1 MAWSQVIQ
9 PVRATMKNIK
19 ATSLLAIILS
29 SASNGFAADAPWQER
44 WVFGYAGASG
54 NSPVASSEKGLEG
67 IYEFDSG
74 WYVNAIYNVSKEKS
88 GGTDNNASNLNTT
101 AIGGGYSFNLTSN
114 TKGQIGYMYQ
124 DSSVQNVEMGG
135 VRVGTYRDLHIYGNG
150 PVVRLVYKLNPA
162 LTADLLVARFS
173 YNTGVTNTNSRVGLS
188 YEIQSNFFGRIDFH
202 SIDRSDWNSTRW
214 GIGLGYRF

>member
-1 MAWSQVIQ
+1 
-9 PVRATMKNIK
+9 MKNIK

-29 SASNGFAADAPWQER
+29 SASHGFAAEAPWQER

-54 NSPVASSEKGLEG
+54 NSPIASSEKGVEG

-88 GGTDNNASNLNTT
+88 GGSDNNALNLNTM
-101 AIGGGYSFNLTSN
+101 AMGGGYSVNLNSN

-124 DSSVQNVEMGG
+124 DSSVKNVVSGG
-135 VRVGTYRDLHIYGNG
+135 ARVGTYPNFHIYGNG
-150 PVVRLVYKLNPA
+150 PVVRLVHRLNPA
-162 LTADLLVARFS
+162 LTADVLVARFS
-173 YNTGVTNTNSRVGLS
+173 YNTGVANTNSRVGLS
-188 YEIQSNFFGRIDFH
+188 YELQPNLFGRIDFH